1 MLDQDVKNFY
11 SRLQFPGQYSLDDIQ
26 YHSPAPTNPFLKLIN
41 DNIPASSSVLDI
53 GCGSGYIV
61 NLMAINNPSCHFT
74 CVDFS
79 DAIQYATS
87 FSKQHQIKNTVY
99 KKSDFLT
106 YQSDQQ
112 HDVIIC
118 QGVLHHIPKFEQA
131 IAKIKSLCA
140 DNGTIILGLYH
151 PAGKILKKFLT
162 LNYITDVLKQDQEDV
177 PFEITFTERSI
188 TKYFDEYQL
197 VDQYPKNPVLDFI
210 RRPLQFS
217 KNGGLVTYILKNKL
231 APSDGI
237 EPPSQRS

>member
-26 YHSPAPTNPFLKLIN
+26 YHSPVPTNPFLKLF
-41 DNIPASSSVLDI
+41 DCNIPDRARVLDI
-53 GCGSGYIV
+53 GCGSGYIS
-61 NLMAINNPSCHFT
+61 NLMATNKKSCNFT

-79 DAIQYATS
+79 DAIGYA
-87 FSKQHQIKNTVY
+87 IKFANQMQLTNVVY
-99 KKSDFLT
+99 EQSDFLT
-106 YQSDQQ
+106 YTSLQQ
-112 HDVIIC
+112 YDVIVC

-131 IAKIKSLCA
+131 IAKIKSLCT

-162 LNYITDVLKQDQEDV
+162 LNYTTDVLKQDQEDV

-197 VDQYPKNPVLDFI
+197 VDQYPKNPVLDFVC
-210 RRPLQFS
+210 RPLQFS
-217 KNGGLVTYILKNKL
+217 KNGGLVTYILKK
-231 APSDGI
+231 
-237 EPPSQRS
+237 